1 MLQMQSSAH
10 GAALCCRTLP
20 AGAASHPPAGGGS
33 ADAATSVDRQDPSPT
48 DARSS
53 TKTKVEINNFMDFA
67 KAVGQIGFTCCVVIP
82 CGVTKEV
89 AKGTASAALRS
100 VLPCSSESC

>member
-20 AGAASHPPAGGGS
+20 GGAASHLPAGGS

-48 DARSS
+48 NARSS
-53 TKTKVEINNFMDFA
+53 AETKVEINNFMDAA
-67 KAVGQIGFTCCVVIP
+67 KSIGYLGYMCCVVIP

-89 AKGTASAALRS
+89 AKGTASAALQA
-100 VLPCSSESC
+100 VLPRSSESC